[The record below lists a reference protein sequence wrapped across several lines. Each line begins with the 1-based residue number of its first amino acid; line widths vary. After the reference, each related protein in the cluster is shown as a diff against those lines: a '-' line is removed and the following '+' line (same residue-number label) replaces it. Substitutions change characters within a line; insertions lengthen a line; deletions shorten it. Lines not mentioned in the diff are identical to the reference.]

1 MKKAG
6 IVLILFLTCFVFL
19 PTRVFASDGRQEI
32 WQDFTELLGNDEN
45 TTEEEIMKEA
55 EPLSVISEVL
65 SLILEEKTLVF
76 GFFMLVFCLVL
87 LICASESCELF
98 PTSELSSHV
107 GAGVTAIV
115 GVVIFSAMYPFIL
128 SLKDSLASLNLFFSG
143 LVPIVTGISLS
154 SGSVNSA
161 AAHAANMNLV
171 FGLVSGVLTTL
182 LLPIALLMFM
192 LAVSD
197 SLSVGNGASLA
208 KSARSLFFW
217 MLGIVTALIMG
228 GVSMQS
234 LISSASDSAYM
245 RAAKFASSGLIPV
258 VGGTVSGA
266 LGSLVGG
273 LTYVKDCV
281 GAGAVAFILVTSLS
295 PLAILL
301 LYRLAISLALLF
313 MNFVGVSTGTL
324 CFSAT
329 LSALD
334 SVIAVFVSSVVVY
347 LFEIIIF
354 MRCGVASFG

>member
-55 EPLSVISEVL
+55 EPSSVISEVL

-258 VGGTVSGA
+258 SGA

-295 PLAILL
+295 PLVILL

-354 MRCGVASFG
+354 MRYGVASFG